1 MSTATAQFTT
11 SPATDLERAL
21 VSLLTDAKTAATLLD
36 RLDDSDL
43 AFDLG
48 CELHSARKALQRAFD
63 VLDAAAQPVDHFA
76 AEPRSCQTPAGL
88 VVSYA

>member
-1 MSTATAQFTT
+1 MPNLNST
-11 SPATDLERAL
+11 TDRDALERAL

-36 RLDDSDL
+36 RLDDDGL
-43 AFDLG
+43 AFDVA

-63 VLDAAAQPVDHFA
+63 VLDAAAKPTDRYA
-76 AEPRSCQTPAGL
+76 AEPRSAQTPAGL